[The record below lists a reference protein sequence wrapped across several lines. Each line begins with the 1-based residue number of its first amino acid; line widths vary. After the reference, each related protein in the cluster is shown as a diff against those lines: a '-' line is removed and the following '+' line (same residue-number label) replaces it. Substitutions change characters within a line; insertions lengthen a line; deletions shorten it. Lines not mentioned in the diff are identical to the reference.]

1 MYKDVIRSGVKK
13 RGIIFL
19 ILLAGFSLSLFL
31 SLFYGLEAPFESLI
45 AVLKSVFGATNN
57 AYGYN
62 TDTGV
67 ILALIRIP
75 AVIKAIVAGSCLALA
90 GMFLQTISKNPLADP
105 YLTGLSSG
113 AGLGIVISI
122 LLFSGVNYS
131 IFGFLGAL
139 LSAVVVI
146 TLSGFSKFSIT
157 KLILIGLSLN
167 LFTSSIISFLIL
179 LNPDKAYSMTLIL
192 TGGFSSAD
200 VSNRVLLLL
209 FIGLLFICGL
219 FIPKLNILRLDTRLV
234 FQNEHTANKY
244 SIIFVILAA
253 FLTSLAVYSAGILG
267 FAGII
272 CPLLVRLLLGG
283 DTRVL
288 FFGNIL
294 AGSSL
299 ILFSNFISN
308 NLIYPV
314 QIPLGITVAI
324 IGAPFF
330 VFFLLKKG
338 GALLK

>member
-1 MYKDVIRSGVKK
+1 MTKK
-13 RGIIFL
+13 SLIFL
-19 ILLAGFSLSLFL
+19 ILFLGFILSLLLSLFW
-31 SLFYGLEAPFESLI
+31 GLEEPFGQNPDTNLI
-45 AVLKSVFGATNN
+45 LSV
-57 AYGYN
+57 
-62 TDTGV
+62 
-67 ILALIRIP
+67 IRIP
-75 AVIKAIVAGSCLALA
+75 AILKAVVAGACLSLS

-113 AGLGIVISI
+113 AGLGIVVSI
-122 LLFSGVNYS
+122 LLFNGINYS

-139 LSAVVVI
+139 ISAFFVI
-146 TLSGFSKFSIT
+146 SLSGFSKFSIT

-167 LFTSSIISFLIL
+167 LFVNSVISFLIL

-200 VSNRVLLLL
+200 ISNKMLFLL
-209 FIGLLFICGL
+209 FIVLLCVCAL
-219 FIPKLNILRLDTRLV
+219 FIPKLNILRLDTRLI
-234 FQNEHTANKY
+234 FQNEHAAGKY
-244 SIIFVILAA
+244 SVLFVILSA

-272 CPLLVRLLLGG
+272 CPLLVRLILGN
-283 DTRVL
+283 DARIA

-294 AGSSL
+294 AGSTL
-299 ILFSNFISN
+299 LLFANFISN

-314 QIPLGITVAI
+314 QIPLGVVVAI

-338 GALLK
+338 GVLLK